1 MKVEQKQNNEQINN
15 RNTKKTVKQDTKP
28 FTKSVFLASQLKDK
42 MPKLFGIP
50 TGIEGL
56 DNLFFKVEFDEEG
69 KPKKVPLGGIPYLS
83 VTNITGVSDTGKTI
97 MAEQFAVNQAAN
109 GYKVLF
115 VTVESP
121 APFVAAGLKQRAIA
135 MGIKWEEI
143 EDNIVIVDAAVN
155 SRLREDVN
163 VLIKTMEYAIDN
175 FQTKSTIIDSVTGI
189 FEAREML
196 ARSIVRRLFNFMK
209 LKKQTAL
216 FISQKR
222 SSHEELSAEAAG
234 GYAISHIVDCS
245 IVLSKQLI
253 LNKYLA
259 NLYKKPFGSIIR
271 LLRIDGCRLCGHDTR
286 TWTFEITETGLVK
299 LGKPLDELVKE

>member
-1 MKVEQKQNNEQINN
+1 MNQNNNN
-15 RNTKKTVKQDTKP
+15 LKRELKP
-28 FTKSVFLASQLKDK
+28 YTKSVFVASQLKDK

-50 TGIEGL
+50 TGVEGL

-83 VTNITGVSDTGKTI
+83 VTNVTGVSDTGKSL

-121 APFVAAGLKQRAIA
+121 APFVAAGLKQRATA
-135 MGIKWEEI
+135 MGFKWEDI
-143 EDNIVIVDAAVN
+143 EDNIVIIDAAVN
-155 SRLREDVN
+155 TRVREDIN
-163 VLIKTMEYAIDN
+163 ILIKTMEYAIDN
-175 FQTKSTIIDSVTGI
+175 YQTKSTVIDSVTGL

-196 ARSIVRRLFNFMK
+196 ARSIVRKLFNFMK
-209 LKKQTAL
+209 LKRQTAL

-234 GYAISHIVDCS
+234 GYAISHIVDC
-245 IVLSKQLI
+245 
-253 LNKYLA
+253 
-259 NLYKKPFGSIIR
+259 
-271 LLRIDGCRLCGHDTR
+271 
-286 TWTFEITETGLVK
+286 
-299 LGKPLDELVKE
+299 